1 MMKNEKG
8 YIMRKP
14 FILCILD
21 GWGHSEKTEGNAIKA
36 AHTPTWDRWMQTF
49 PHSLLEASG
58 EYVGLPHGQM
68 GNSEVGHMA
77 IGSGR
82 IILQDLP
89 RIDHAIQDGSLAHN
103 PVLKNLIEKASNNHQ
118 SCHLLGLLSPGG
130 VHSHEDHI
138 LALCEILN
146 QHNISV
152 KLHLF
157 LDGRDTPPQSAKE
170 FVGAFLE
177 KIQPLTHVSIA
188 TIGGRFYGMD
198 RDNRWDRT
206 QQAYDAITIGKGAKF
221 ASPLEYIQS
230 SYHQQIFDEFITPGV
245 QENYT
250 GMADGDVLLM
260 ANFRADR
267 VRQILNAL
275 LVPEFDKF
283 TPDKKIHFA
292 ATVGMTQY
300 SEDLNHYITYLF
312 PPEQIQ
318 DTLGAVIANKGMS
331 QLRIAETEKYAHVT
345 FFFNGGN
352 DKPSDKESHVLVPS
366 PKVRTYDLKPSM
378 SAMEITETL
387 LTHLHNFDLLVINY
401 ANADMVG
408 HSGNF
413 EAAIKAVE
421 TLDSCFAKLENAV
434 FKANGILVVTA
445 DHGNVEAMIDEHTH
459 QPHTAHSTNP
469 VPFLV
474 IGQSKCITLKPH
486 GGLADVAPTVLD
498 LMGIPKPKSM
508 TGESLCQN
516 G

>member
-1 MMKNEKG
+1 
-8 YIMRKP
+8 MRKP

-36 AHTPTWDRWMQTF
+36 AHTPIWDRWMRTF
-49 PHSLLEASG
+49 PHTLLEASG

-89 RIDHAIQDGSLAHN
+89 RIDHAIQDGSLANN
-103 PVLKNLIEKASNNHQ
+103 PVLQNLIEQAVNNEK
-118 SCHLLGLLSPGG
+118 SCHLIGLLSPGG
-130 VHSHEDHI
+130 VHSHQEHI
-138 LALCEILN
+138 LALCQILN
-146 QHNISV
+146 QQNVSV

-157 LDGRDTPPQSAKE
+157 LDGRDTAPQSAKE
-170 FVGAFLE
+170 FIADFLE
-177 KIQPLTHVSIA
+177 KIQPLPHVSIA
-188 TIGGRFYGMD
+188 TMGGRFYGMD

-206 QQAYDAITIGKGAKF
+206 QAAYDAITMGKGPKF
-221 ASPLEYIQS
+221 ADPLDYIHA
-230 SYHQQIFDEFITPGV
+230 SYDQGIFDEFVTPGV

-275 LVPEFDKF
+275 LVPAFDKF
-283 TPDKKIHFA
+283 IPDKKIHFA

-300 SEDLNHYITYLF
+300 SEDLNNYITYLF

-318 DTLGAVIANKGMS
+318 DTLGAVIASKGMN

-345 FFFNGGN
+345 FFFNGG
-352 DKPSDKESHVLVPS
+352 SDQRNHKEEHVLIPS

-378 SAMEITETL
+378 SAMEITDVL
-387 LTHLHNFDLLVINY
+387 LSNLNSFDFFVVNY

-413 EAAIKAVE
+413 EAAVQAVE
-421 TLDSCFAKLENAV
+421 CLDECFAKLEKAV
-434 FKANGILVVTA
+434 FKMSGTLIVTA

-474 IGQSKCITLKPH
+474 IGQSKCMTLKPH
-486 GGLADVAPTVLD
+486 GGLADVGPTILD
-498 LMGIPKPKSM
+498 LMGIPKPTAM
-508 TGESLCQN
+508 TGESLCKV